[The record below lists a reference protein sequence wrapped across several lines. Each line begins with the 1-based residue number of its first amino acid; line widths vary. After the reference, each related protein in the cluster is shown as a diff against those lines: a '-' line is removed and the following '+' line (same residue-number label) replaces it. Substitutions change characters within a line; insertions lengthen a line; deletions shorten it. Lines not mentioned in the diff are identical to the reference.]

1 MSGSV
6 SLASCAIGCRVKSGR
21 AIGVV
26 LGGRADCP
34 EPIARMVLELSDPA
48 VAATKQPYHA
58 GFGTERQDRT
68 EISRLAAI
76 VDRCARRSVD
86 RLWRDE
92 RLRGRTCVA
101 AGLVVGSV
109 IDPERVGN
117 PHIRAH
123 ASEGRLFRTVLGD
136 ALRAGGVRTT
146 VLVEKA
152 LSAQAEKT
160 LNRTGA
166 AIGRIVA
173 DFGRVLGRPWAA
185 DEKAA
190 AIAAWMMLT

>member
-1 MSGSV
+1 M
-6 SLASCAIGCRVKSGR
+6 SLASCVIGCRVKSGR

-34 EPIARMVLELSDPA
+34 EPIARVVLELSDPA
-48 VAATKQPYHA
+48 EAATKQPYHA
-58 GFGTERQDRT
+58 GFGTERQDRA
-68 EISRLAAI
+68 EIARLAAI
-76 VDRCARRSVD
+76 VDRCARQSVE
-86 RLWRDE
+86 RLWLDE
-92 RLRGRTCVA
+92 RIRGRTCAA
-101 AGLVVGSV
+101 AGFVVGSV

-123 ASEGRLFRTVLGD
+123 ANEGRLFRTVLED
-136 ALRAGGVRTT
+136 ALRAGGVPTT
-146 VLVEKA
+146 VLVEKT

-166 AIGRIVA
+166 AIRRVVA
-173 DFGRVLGRPWAA
+173 GFGQVLGRPWAA